1 MYRHEERKCDSM
13 EIKQFVFDFVAGSV
27 HPKVFIETLEQ
38 HSEIY
43 DWLQSIV
50 PEGLT
55 CYRNTVILDRFGEEE
70 PISIEIPY
78 DIKIVIK
85 EHLDDSRN
93 DRWGLY
99 LNIHDA
105 ISKLLKKAF
114 PHENINVSDEIEK
127 RFVFGLNAIPEYL
140 GGVEVADII
149 DDIIDSIPQN
159 FSESAR
165 IRLCKEKLRDR
176 FHIESNKYP
185 RWIQEAEWPM
195 GEDGI
200 PMKFISQKRKKGK
213 AYDTML
219 FTEFL
224 FEDVKTGEQRIIEQF
239 T

>member
-1 MYRHEERKCDSM
+1 M
-13 EIKQFVFDFVAGSV
+13 EIKQFVFDFVAGLV
-27 HPKVFIETLEQ
+27 QPKVFIETLEQ
-38 HSEIY
+38 HPEIY

-55 CYRNTVILDRFGEEE
+55 CYKSHMIFDRFGEEE

-85 EHLDDSRN
+85 QLLDDLQK
-93 DRWGLY
+93 DRWGVY
-99 LNIHDA
+99 LNIYDA
-105 ISKLLKKAF
+105 ISELLKKAF

-127 RFVFGLNAIPEYL
+127 RFDFGLDAIPEYL
-140 GGVEVADII
+140 GGIDVADFI
-149 DDIIDSIPQN
+149 DDIVDSIPKN
-159 FSESAR
+159 LSKTIR
-165 IRLCKEKLRDR
+165 VRLCNKKLREK
-176 FHIESNKYP
+176 FHIEGKNIP
-185 RWIQEAEWPM
+185 RWIQNPEWPI

-213 AYDTML
+213 PYNTML

-224 FEDVKTGEQRIIEQF
+224 FEDVKTGKQRIVEQF

>member
-1 MYRHEERKCDSM
+1 M

-55 CYRNTVILDRFGEEE
+55 CYENRMILDRFGEEE

-78 DIKIVIK
+78 DIRIVMK
-85 EHLDDSRN
+85 QLLEDSQN

-99 LNIHDA
+99 LNIHYD

-127 RFVFGLNAIPEYL
+127 RFNFGLTAIPEYL
-140 GGVEVADII
+140 GGIDVADFI
-149 DDIIDSIPQN
+149 DDVVDSIPQN
-159 FSESAR
+159 LSKTVR
-165 IRLCKEKLRDR
+165 VRLCKEKLREK
-176 FHIESNKYP
+176 FHIEGKNIP

-200 PMKFISQKRKKGK
+200 PMRFISQKRKKGN

-224 FEDVKTGEQRIIEQF
+224 FKDVKTGAQRIIEQF

>member
-1 MYRHEERKCDSM
+1 M

-55 CYRNTVILDRFGEEE
+55 CYENRMILDRFGEEE

-85 EHLDDSRN
+85 QHLDDSKK

-127 RFVFGLNAIPEYL
+127 RFDFGLTAIPEYL
-140 GGVEVADII
+140 GGIDVADFI
-149 DDIIDSIPQN
+149 DDVVDSIPQN
-159 FSESAR
+159 LSKTVR
-165 IRLCKEKLRDR
+165 VRLCKEKLREK
-176 FHIESNKYP
+176 FHIEGKNIP
-185 RWIQEAEWPM
+185 RWIQDPEWPV
-195 GEDGI
+195 GEDGT
-200 PMKFISQKRKKGK
+200 PMKFVSQKRKKGK
-213 AYDTML
+213 PYDTML

-224 FEDVKTGEQRIIEQF
+224 FEDVKTGKQRIVEQF